1 MLDFLL
7 YVLFPQMLHG
17 LVWGMTIALTAL
29 GLTVVFGLLGVVNFA
44 HGEFY
49 MLGAFFAYTMLFMM
63 PNFWLAMLVAVFFV
77 AFVALGTEYF
87 LFRPLYGKEPIFHL
101 LLTFGLAMIFRE
113 MARAIWGGLTK
124 RVLPPVAGSV
134 DFLGITYPI
143 YRLIVLGIA
152 VGIFL
157 AILILMNRTRIGSII
172 KAASLDSTML
182 SALGFNVPMVYTF
195 TFVAGA
201 ILAAVSGVIMSP
213 IYFVYPLM
221 GLDVILR
228 VFIVVI
234 VGGLG
239 SIKGAFVAG
248 ILLGEI
254 ESISAIW
261 IPPVRAETL
270 VFIMLIVILI
280 LKPSGLFGRA

>member
-1 MLDFLL
+1 LLDFIL
-7 YVLFPQMLHG
+7 YVLTPQVLHG
-17 LVWGMTIALTAL
+17 LVWGMTLVLASL

-49 MLGAFFAYTMLFMM
+49 MLGAFFAYTTLFLI
-63 PNFWLAMLVAVFFV
+63 PNFWVALVVAGVFV
-77 AFVALGTEYF
+77 AILALAIEF
-87 LFRPLYGKEPIFHL
+87 FMFRRLYGNDPIFHL

-113 MARAIWGGLTK
+113 VARAIWGGITK
-124 RVLPPVAGSV
+124 RVLSPVPGSV
-134 DFLGITYPI
+134 EFLGITYPT
-143 YRLIVLGIA
+143 YRLVVLCIT
-152 VGIFL
+152 VGIFI
-157 AILILMNRTRIGSII
+157 AIIIFMSRTQMGSVI

-182 SALGFNVPMVYTF
+182 SALGFNVPIIYSL

-201 ILAAVSGVIMSP
+201 ILAAISGVVMSP

-221 GLDVILR
+221 GLDIILR

-239 SIKGAFVAG
+239 SIKGAFIAG
-248 ILLGEI
+248 ILIGEI

-261 IPPVRAETL
+261 IPPSMAETL
-270 VFIMLIVILI
+270 VYVMLIVILI
-280 LKPSGLFGRA
+280 LKPSGLCGKA